1 MEGGGVRGIAYV
13 GAIQAL
19 EEENKLTEIR
29 NIAGTSVGAITA
41 TFLCIGYT
49 SEELREELSSVKL
62 QQFNDG
68 RGIFIGGIH
77 RTTTRYG
84 WYRGEK
90 LTNWINKL
98 IEKKTNISDL
108 TFAQLKAMSDTNHL
122 YKNLFVAATNLT
134 QQRTQI
140 LSFSN
145 FPEMRI
151 ADAVRISASIPLYYS
166 AIFVDADGNIYD
178 APPKNVTVDVL
189 ADGGFLANYP
199 IQVFDNSFKID
210 QTIGLRLDEND
221 QIKKDTSG
229 NHELATYKID
239 DFRDYVGAFYNIV
252 IENLNRCDLT
262 EEDWNRTVSI
272 STCGIGPRVRKLK
285 ESEINTLIQSGYDS
299 VKKYLADSESF

>member
-19 EEENKLTEIR
+19 EEKNKLFEIK

-49 SEELREELSSVKL
+49 SEELRKELSSVKL

-68 RGIFIGGIH
+68 RGVFIGGIH

-98 IEKKTNISDL
+98 IEKKTNIPNL
-108 TFAQLKAMSDTNHL
+108 TFAQLKTMSDTSHL

-140 LSFSN
+140 LSFRN

-166 AIFVDADGNIYD
+166 AIFVDTAGNIYD
-178 APPKNVTVDVL
+178 APPKNIRVDVL

-199 IQVFDNSFKID
+199 IQVFDGEFQMNC
-210 QTIGLRLDEND
+210 TIGLRLDEDN
-221 QIKKDTSG
+221 QITRDTSG
-229 NHELATYKID
+229 HHELAFYEIS
-239 DFRDYVGAFYNIV
+239 DFRDYVGAFYNII

-262 EEDWNRTVSI
+262 EEDWKRTISI
-272 STCGIGPRVRKLK
+272 STCGIGPRVKKLK
-285 ESEINTLIQSGYDS
+285 DSEINALIQSGYDS